1 MPCQNSKVLVR
12 YHPLAGRLMTSS
24 EGKPI
29 VDCSGEGALFIEAE
43 ANCKIN
49 DIGDIAKSDPAT
61 LGKLVYE
68 IPGAQIILQ
77 IPPVV
82 AQLTIFNCGGFFL
95 GLRTNQCMK
104 ILFALDGRSRFEPP
118 PIPDNFG
125 NAIFLA
131 NSACKAGELM
141 DNQLSYEQG
150 WIRRLLKWLMTVMRS
165 AIDRLFT
172 SYLSTQQTSN
182 HNLSGPVSQPEKE
195 VMLLLSHGKERKNIN
210 VIFGTAAAAMKIF
223 EEPMK
228 IRAIK
233 RFIQSWHRSDVF
245 LKSIIEIDYAFFF
258 LAKRCTLHGY
268 DKQE

>member
-1 MPCQNSKVLVR
+1 MN
-12 YHPLAGRLMTSS
+12 
-24 EGKPI
+24 
-29 VDCSGEGALFIEAE
+29 
-43 ANCKIN
+43 
-49 DIGDIAKSDPAT
+49 
-61 LGKLVYE
+61 
-68 IPGAQIILQ
+68 
-77 IPPVV
+77 
-82 AQLTIFNCGGFFL
+82 
-95 GLRTNQCMK
+95 

-118 PIPDNFG
+118 SIPDNFG

-131 NSACKAGELM
+131 NSVCKAGELM

-150 WIRRLLKWLMTVMRS
+150 WIRRLLKWLMT
-165 AIDRLFT
+165 
-172 SYLSTQQTSN
+172 TSN
-182 HNLSGPVSQPEKE
+182 HKLSGPVAQPEKK

-233 RFIQSWHRSDVF
+233 RFIQSWHRSEVF
-245 LKSIIEIDYAFFF
+245 LISIIENDYAFFL